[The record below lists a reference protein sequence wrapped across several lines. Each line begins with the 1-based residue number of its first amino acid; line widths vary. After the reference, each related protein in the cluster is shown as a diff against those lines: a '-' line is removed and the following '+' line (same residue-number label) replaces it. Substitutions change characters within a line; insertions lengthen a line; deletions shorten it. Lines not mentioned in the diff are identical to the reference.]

1 MAAANAGPGTG
12 VALIMQWAP
21 VAGRIPQQR
30 VVAINL
36 VEGGIAAVRA
46 LRSAFV
52 GADTLVDRIS
62 SR

>member
-1 MAAANAGPGTG
+1 
-12 VALIMQWAP
+12 LIMQWAP